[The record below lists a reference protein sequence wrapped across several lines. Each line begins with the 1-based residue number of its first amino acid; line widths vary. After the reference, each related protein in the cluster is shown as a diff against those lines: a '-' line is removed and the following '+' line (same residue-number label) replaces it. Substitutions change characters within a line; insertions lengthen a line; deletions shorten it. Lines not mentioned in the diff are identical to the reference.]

1 MTSEQTAVASQL
13 TAIQTSIGGIR
24 DANIA
29 QDATDLTQE
38 STDQQAAMAA
48 QAEVPQKSLFDY
60 LA

>member
-1 MTSEQTAVASQL
+1 MSCADIASKL
-13 TAIQTSIGGIR
+13 GIR

-29 QDATDLTQE
+29 QDATDLTRE

-48 QAEVPQKSLFDY
+48 QAEVPHKSLFDY